1 MTTANL
7 LPSGWLIEPNGQKMI
22 LFIKDPMSHKTLR
35 KFYID
40 KWSAVNGKRTKFENR
55 KIVLYEE
62 ATKTWDNLVKNGWY
76 KTQVSNI
83 HVA

>member
-7 LPSGWLIEPNGQKMI
+7 LPSGWLIEPNGQEMI
-22 LFIKDPMSHKTLR
+22 LFIKDPMSHKKLT

-40 KWSAVNGKRTKFENR
+40 KWSAINGKRTKFENR

-62 ATKTWDNLVKNGWY
+62 ATTIWNQLVKGGWS
-76 KTQVSNI
+76 KTQISNAR
-83 HVA
+83 VA

>member
-40 KWSAVNGKRTKFENR
+40 KWSAVNGKRAKFENR

-62 ATKTWDNLVKNGWY
+62 ATKIWNNLIETGWY
-76 KTQVSNI
+76 KTQVSKL